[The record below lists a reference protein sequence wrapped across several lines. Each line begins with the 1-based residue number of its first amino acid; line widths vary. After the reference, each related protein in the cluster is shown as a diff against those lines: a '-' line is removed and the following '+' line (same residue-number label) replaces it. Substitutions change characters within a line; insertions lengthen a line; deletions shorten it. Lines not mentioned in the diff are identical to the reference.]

1 MSAPNF
7 KIVNAHGYYVLGGDD
22 WECLDYEFLYSDMQ
36 ESSPAL
42 LRQDLASEKYDVG
55 NCDPNK
61 EWVTAEWND
70 RSYPGTL
77 LASARIYPE
86 EDFHMPYTR
95 TLVECSVIMNI
106 YLVSACYQGAILDW
120 DLGFRYEETKML
132 SEYGNKEELIEDVAD
147 YIFQD
152 LEYYE
157 ADIETPK
164 KRAALKKWLAKIF
177 DTYANKADGFCE
189 QHCTQALKCV
199 EVYSNGEAVYE
210 KA

>member
-7 KIVNAHGYYVLGGDD
+7 RKRHARRYYVIGAPE
-22 WECLDYEFLYSDMQ
+22 WEYDDYEDAFRDLEFDTPTLLKDFLGSVLGSG
-36 ESSPAL
+36 ERNCLPV
-42 LRQDLASEKYDVG
+42 QD
-55 NCDPNK
+55 
-61 EWVTAEWND
+61 WMTRTWNQD
-70 RSYPGTL
+70 YPGAL
-77 LASARIYPE
+77 LASARIYP
-86 EDFHMPYTR
+86 DNFIMPYTK
-95 TLVECSVIMNI
+95 TEIECSVIINI
-106 YLVSACYQGAILDW
+106 YLVSGYYAGATLDW

-189 QHCTQALKCV
+189 QHCTQALNCV